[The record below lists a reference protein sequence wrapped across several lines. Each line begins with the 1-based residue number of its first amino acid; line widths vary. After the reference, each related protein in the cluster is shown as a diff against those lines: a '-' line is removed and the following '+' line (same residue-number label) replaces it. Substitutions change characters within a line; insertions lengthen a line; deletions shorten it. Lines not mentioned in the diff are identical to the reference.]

1 MRNLSAIILL
11 SLFLFSCSTTEPQ
24 PGMQTIPT
32 NQVPPKPAAT
42 QKNQCKDAR
51 QPTPIPGEA
60 SLFPQVTEQDHIL
73 GSNSAYVTVLVYS
86 DFQCLACAKLAPLLH
101 NFISK
106 YPGEV
111 RLVFRH
117 FPLLSMHDK
126 AGLAVQATEAAQL
139 QGKFWETHDLL
150 FEKQADWIN
159 LTPSEFQLWLNKASS
174 PLNLDTTKFIA
185 AMDTEEIKKL
195 TQLAWENG
203 NKINLPGSP
212 VILINGE
219 IIKWNVNLLD
229 QLEGYVKLAL
239 LKKHQ
244 YSTCP
249 PHIIHTGK
257 QYFANLNTTK
267 GTVRIKLFGSQS
279 PITVN
284 NFVFLAQEGW
294 YNGNPF
300 HIVLPG
306 IVVQTGDPTG
316 TGFGGPGYFIE
327 NEKNSLMFDKI
338 GMVGMINTGP
348 DTNGSQFFIAL
359 APTPAW
365 NQRYTIF
372 GEVVSGFDVLEKLN
386 PTNLSGQGLAMDQM
400 DTLINITVDEP

>member
-1 MRNLSAIILL
+1 MRYLTITILI
-11 SLFLFSCSTTEPQ
+11 LFLFGCTANE
-24 PGMQTIPT
+24 
-32 NQVPPKPAAT
+32 PKPGSQTTPVFQAPAQPTAT
-42 QKNQCKDAR
+42 QKNLCQDAR
-51 QPTPIPGEA
+51 LPTQQPGET
-60 SLFPQVTEQDHIL
+60 SLFPKVTELDHIT
-73 GSNSAYVTVLVYS
+73 GPKTAYVTVLVYS
-86 DFQCLACAKLAPLLH
+86 DFQCLSCAKLAPLLSS
-101 NFISK
+101 FISK

-111 RLVFRH
+111 RVVFRH

-126 AGLAVQATEAAQL
+126 ADMAVQAAEASQL
-139 QGKFWETHDLL
+139 QGKFWEMHNLL

-159 LTPSEFQLWLNKASS
+159 LTPSEFQTWLNKESAQI
-174 PLNLDTTKFIA
+174 NLDTEKFISD
-185 AMDTEEIKKL
+185 MNTEGIKKQA
-195 TQLAWENG
+195 QLAWENG
-203 NKINLPGSP
+203 KKINLPGSP

-219 IIKWNVNLLD
+219 IIKWNVNLLE
-229 QLEGYVKLAL
+229 QLDGYVKLAL
-239 LKKHQ
+239 LQKHQ

-249 PHIIHTGK
+249 PHIIKTGK

-316 TGFGGPGYFIE
+316 TGFGGPGYFIA
-327 NEKNSLMFDKI
+327 NEKNTLMFDKI
-338 GMVGMINTGP
+338 GMVAMINTGP

-386 PTNLSGQGLAMDQM
+386 PTNLPGQGMVSDQM
-400 DTLINITVDEP
+400 DTLITITVDQP